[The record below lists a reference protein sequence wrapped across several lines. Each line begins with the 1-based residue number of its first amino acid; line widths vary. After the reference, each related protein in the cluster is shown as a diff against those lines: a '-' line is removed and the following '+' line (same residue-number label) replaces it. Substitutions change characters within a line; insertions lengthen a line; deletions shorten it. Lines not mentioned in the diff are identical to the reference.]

1 MISFLLLP
9 PAAFEKFSLFFIK
22 IRQPVLLFLFKL
34 LFQLFIVLAL
44 PVIIQAGRHMVDHIF
59 HSIGQLKV
67 MVYLE
72 ILSRTVNMILEKQV
86 KKLLLLLI
94 TKVNLMH
101 IILYQM
107 MQK

>member
-1 MISFLLLP
+1 MVVSLIKVNQLISPMKVDGLMAKFLHQ
-9 PAAFEKFSLFFIK
+9 I
-22 IRQPVLLFLFKL
+22 
-34 LFQLFIVLAL
+34 
-44 PVIIQAGRHMVDHIF
+44 